1 VSNID
6 NTLSNGLASISDQLR
21 PLRELD
27 RLRDLTTQRT
37 RVEREPADRLENLRE
52 ALKRPKWTDAGS
64 LAVREEPVRFIGGNY
79 VPSPRPAIQ
88 GLEYRAAP
96 FFESARFSEWPVH
109 ATEELQVISGRIDLL
124 LDDGGDFAIIDHK
137 SFPGSMEPL
146 TFQEAFIDKFVA
158 DKFGEA
164 TTHWR
169 KLEDRVH
176 RGVGNPCLVLE
187 HNG

>member
-64 LAVREEPVRFIGGNY
+64 LSVREEPVRFIGGNY

-109 ATEELQVISGRIDLL
+109 ATEELQVISGRVDLL

-137 SFPGSMEPL
+137 SFPGSMELDIERLRDDAAISVCTSAGLKGYLSARPPN
-146 TFQEAFIDKFVA
+146 VY
-158 DKFGEA
+158 
-164 TTHWR
+164 R
-169 KLEDRVH
+169 SCV
-176 RGVGNPCLVLE
+176 P
-187 HNG
+187 